1 MVTSADDIVM
11 MNRHGGGGATIAKS
25 NKAIVMGVWDR
36 DAKNSLDKNQNAFDV
51 ATNVEKVAK
60 FLKEAGF

>member
-1 MVTSADDIVM
+1 M